1 VTRARRLARAAPY
14 AVLLAA
20 AGYFYALAGR
30 IEYVGPPEHL
40 GPGFWPQAILAALAL
55 ICAYEI
61 LKSLFLAGPRSAS
74 GVLQTLMEE
83 AGDTLEGQP
92 ASAGPSAARVG
103 LGVGVTLAYVVL
115 IGVLGFFLC
124 TAAYICAFILVGGYR
139 RWGVALACGV
149 LGSFAM
155 LALFMK
161 LVYVS
166 LPLGIGPFQA
176 LSLALLGAL
185 GVR

>member
-1 VTRARRLARAAPY
+1 MTRARRLARAAPY

-55 ICAYEI
+55 TCAYEI
-61 LKSLFLAGPRSAS
+61 LKSLFRAGPRSAS
-74 GVLQTLMEE
+74 GVLQTLMEA
-83 AGDTLEGQP
+83 AGDALD
-92 ASAGPSAARVG
+92 AGPVVARPSGFRVL
-103 LGVGVTLAYVVL
+103 LGIAVTLAYVLL
-115 IGVLGFFLC
+115 IGALGFFLC
-124 TAAYICAFILVGGYR
+124 TALYLCTLILVGGYQ
-139 RWGVALACGV
+139 RWGVAAACGV

-166 LPLGIGPFQA
+166 LPLGTGPFQA

>member
-1 VTRARRLARAAPY
+1 MTRARRLARAAPY

-20 AGYFYALAGR
+20 AGYFYVLAGR
-30 IEYVGPPEHL
+30 IEYVGPPGHL
-40 GPGFWPQAILAALAL
+40 GPGFWPQAILAALGL
-55 ICAYEI
+55 TCAYEI
-61 LKSLFLAGPRSAS
+61 LKSLFRAGPRSAS
-74 GVLQTLMEE
+74 GVLQTLMEA
-83 AGDTLEGQP
+83 AGDALAVEP
-92 ASAGPSAARVG
+92 AAVGPSTFRVL
-103 LGVGVTLAYVVL
+103 LGIGVTLAYVLL

-124 TAAYICAFILVGGYR
+124 TALYLCALILVGGYR
-139 RWGVALACGV
+139 RRGVAAACGV

-155 LALFMK
+155 LVLFMK

-166 LPLGIGPFQA
+166 LPLGTGPFRT